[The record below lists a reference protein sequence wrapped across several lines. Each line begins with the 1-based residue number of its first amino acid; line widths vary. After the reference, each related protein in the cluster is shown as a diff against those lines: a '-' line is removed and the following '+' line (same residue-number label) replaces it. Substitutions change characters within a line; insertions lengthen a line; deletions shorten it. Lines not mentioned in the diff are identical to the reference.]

1 MILRCLTFA
10 RWVLLRLAPQ
20 EYLQYKCLVEDAE
33 VDQEDEELERLYRSV
48 DKEASSS
55 SSSSSESDKKNKKKK
70 KKKTGKKNGKDK
82 DKEPKPKKTT
92 TKKEKGKKERQNLKV
107 CILLWFAIIK

>member
-10 RWVLLRLAPQ
+10 RWVLLRLALQ

-55 SSSSSESDKKNKKKK
+55 SSSSSESDKK

>member
-10 RWVLLRLAPQ
+10 RWVLLRLALQ

-33 VDQEDEELERLYRSV
+33 VDEELERLYRSV

-55 SSSSSESDKKNKKKK
+55 SSSSSESDKKNKEKKK

>member
-10 RWVLLRLAPQ
+10 RWVLLRLALQ

-70 KKKTGKKNGKDK
+70 KTGKKNGKDK